1 MIETLTLIDEIKN
14 DIPGT
19 IYIDIDWDVNVGH
32 FRERVENEG
41 DNFLIAYDLYINA
54 LSGRDRGDYI
64 TPPSM
69 WIKRQIINVTNIE
82 VFDKDA
88 DEVPLTEEE
97 LIRLERTIT
106 NSISI
111 N

>member
-1 MIETLTLIDEIKN
+1 MINEIKN
-14 DIPGT
+14 QIPGT

-32 FRERVENEG
+32 FRNREEIEG
-41 DNFLIAYDLYINA
+41 NSFLIAYDLYINA

-64 TPPSM
+64 TPPSTF
-69 WIKRQIINVTNIE
+69 IKRQIIDVANIE
-82 VFDKDA
+82 VFDKEA
-88 DEVPLTEEE
+88 DQIL
-97 LIRLERTIT
+97 LSGSDLKDLEKIII